1 MKIFYVT
8 LDERRALLK
17 ALKIESRFIDISGP
31 SPSDITIARY
41 PTFLFRVDALR
52 ADPALAVDAGL

>member
-17 ALKIESRFIDISGP
+17 ALKIESRFIDISGH
-31 SPSDITIARY
+31 PSDIAIERY

-52 ADPALAVDAGL
+52 ANPALAVDEGL

>member
-8 LDERRALLK
+8 LDERRKLIQALD
-17 ALKIESRFIDISGP
+17 IEHRFIDMSGP
-31 SPSDITIARY
+31 SPSDIAIERY

-52 ADPALAVDAGL
+52 SDPALAVDEGL